1 MYQLL
6 HFTCSNP
13 STPVTRLKKKNKKK
27 TNEKFLKVE
36 LQKVNMWGA
45 VCIFSFT
52 LPVGCK
58 FLSVE
63 PSRRAKRL
71 ENPVSKQGALVL
83 AKDILKSS
91 PQKDYTCGTLIA
103 FPENSPR
110 YLPFTSFNKFCLLQF
125 CCFFKLSY
133 TWAYELYSL
142 VHKTNEITTVKKNS
156 IAFSQLVSKAVNEN
170 ISG

>member
-1 MYQLL
+1 MKHRELYLARQSVPASTLYLL
-6 HFTCSNP
+6 KSQHTCDKIE
-13 STPVTRLKKKNKKK
+13 KKKKK
-27 TNEKFLKVE
+27 NEKFLKIE

-63 PSRRAKRL
+63 PSRRARRL

-103 FPENSPR
+103 FSR
-110 YLPFTSFNKFCLLQF
+110 K
-125 CCFFKLSY
+125 
-133 TWAYELYSL
+133 
-142 VHKTNEITTVKKNS
+142 
-156 IAFSQLVSKAVNEN
+156 
-170 ISG
+170 